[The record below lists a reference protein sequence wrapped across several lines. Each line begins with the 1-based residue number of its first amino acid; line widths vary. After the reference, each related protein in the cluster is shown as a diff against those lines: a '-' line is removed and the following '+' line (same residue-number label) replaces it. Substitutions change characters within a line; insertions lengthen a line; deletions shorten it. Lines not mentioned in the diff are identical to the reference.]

1 MPTPFAC
8 PSALARQLANARRL
22 AGGLQ
27 WLVACWLALLGPG
40 DVRAQVPARRSGLWG
55 DYYAGLNFE
64 RPVLHRS
71 DPTLDFTWRG
81 ESPGAGVPVENFTV
95 RWSGWLLPPASGRY
109 VLHLKVDDGARLWL
123 NGKRLLQEWR
133 GQSLSLYQ
141 VTVELV
147 ANRPVP
153 LRLEYCQYSQ
163 EARVL
168 LAWVR
173 PDQPAAPATWRT
185 LWGALAPPTQP
196 QAIPTRYL
204 FHIPPPLA
212 ASPRQPLASSL
223 QVARLRRQPRRPAV
237 AIAPVLRR
245 PRAPLLQPNGSLR
258 TALPVAS
265 SGGTGLAIASSRL
278 SQGQAVTL
286 HALYFAQG
294 RADLQPASCAALD
307 TLLAVLCSQPNLR
320 LEVQGHTDNQG
331 DSVLN
336 RQLSQRRAEAV
347 CAYLRQR
354 GVAPDRL
361 QPLGCGGTQ
370 PVADNAVP
378 DQRPRNRRVVLRPL
392 P

>member
-1 MPTPFAC
+1 
-8 PSALARQLANARRL
+8 
-22 AGGLQ
+22 
-27 WLVACWLALLGPG
+27 
-40 DVRAQVPARRSGLWG
+40 
-55 DYYAGLNFE
+55 
-64 RPVLHRS
+64 
-71 DPTLDFTWRG
+71 
-81 ESPGAGVPVENFTV
+81 
-95 RWSGWLLPPASGRY
+95 
-109 VLHLKVDDGARLWL
+109 
-123 NGKRLLQEWR
+123 
-133 GQSLSLYQ
+133 
-141 VTVELV
+141 
-147 ANRPVP
+147 
-153 LRLEYCQYSQ
+153 
-163 EARVL
+163 
-168 LAWVR
+168 
-173 PDQPAAPATWRT
+173 
-185 LWGALAPPTQP
+185 
-196 QAIPTRYL
+196 
-204 FHIPPPLA
+204 
-212 ASPRQPLASSL
+212 
-223 QVARLRRQPRRPAV
+223 V

-265 SGGTGLAIASSRL
+265 SGGTGLAITSSRL
-278 SQGQAVTL
+278 TQGQAVTL

-378 DQRPRNRRVVLRPL
+378 TQRPRNRRVVLRPL